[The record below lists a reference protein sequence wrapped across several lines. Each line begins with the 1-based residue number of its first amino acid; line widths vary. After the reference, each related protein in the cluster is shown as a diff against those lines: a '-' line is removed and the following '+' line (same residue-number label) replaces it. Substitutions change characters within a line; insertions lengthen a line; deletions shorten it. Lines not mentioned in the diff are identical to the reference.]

1 MIFKRI
7 IYIVLLLLNL
17 FCMAKGIFIAYIGAF
32 KLGAIIVMISALA
45 VSMNHK
51 NLMKTFQ

>member
-1 MIFKRI
+1 
-7 IYIVLLLLNL
+7 
-17 FCMAKGIFIAYIGAF
+17 MAKGIFFAYLGAF

-45 VSMNHK
+45 VSNNRK